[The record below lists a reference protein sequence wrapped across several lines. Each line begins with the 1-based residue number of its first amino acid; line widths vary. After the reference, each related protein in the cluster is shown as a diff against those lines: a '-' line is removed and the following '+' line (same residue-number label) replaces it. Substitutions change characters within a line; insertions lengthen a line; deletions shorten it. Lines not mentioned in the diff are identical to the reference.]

1 MLHSLILT
9 FLLIPACSATSIP
22 AAAEFIH
29 TSCNNTLYPD
39 VCYNSLSRY
48 AAAVRRDPA
57 RLAAVAVRVSLSR
70 ASRTSA
76 YLRNLTGRA
85 DYGPNPRA
93 AAALRDCLSVFE
105 DAVDQI
111 RGSFRQM
118 RSLTGTG
125 ERLRFQVSNVQTWM
139 SAALT
144 NEDTCADGF
153 DDVDNC
159 PVKADVCDRALWV
172 RKTTSNALAL
182 VNGFVTKVTGP

>member
-9 FLLIPACSATSIP
+9 ILLIPACSATTIP
-22 AAAEFIH
+22 AATEFIR
-29 TSCNNTLYPD
+29 TSCGNTLYPD
-39 VCYNSLSRY
+39 LCYHSLSRY
-48 AAAVRRDPA
+48 AVAVRRDPA
-57 RLAAVAVRVSLSR
+57 RLAAVAVRVSLSS

-93 AAALRDCLSVFE
+93 AAALRDCLSVFK

-111 RGSFRQM
+111 RESLGQM
-118 RSLTGTG
+118 RGLTGNG
-125 ERLRFQVSNVQTWM
+125 ERLRFEVNNVQTWM

-144 NEDTCADGF
+144 NEDTCTDGF
-153 DDVDNC
+153 DDVDDC
-159 PVKADVCDRALWV
+159 PVKVAVRDRALWA
-172 RKTTSNALAL
+172 REATSNALAL